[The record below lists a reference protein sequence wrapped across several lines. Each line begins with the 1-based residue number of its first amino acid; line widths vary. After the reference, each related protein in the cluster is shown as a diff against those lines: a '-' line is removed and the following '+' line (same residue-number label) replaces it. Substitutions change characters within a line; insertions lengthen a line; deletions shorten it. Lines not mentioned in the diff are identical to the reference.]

1 MNTKKSVACSSQG
14 FPSGQ
19 RGRTQDPLSSASQVR
34 ILPPAPIEKSIFQ
47 LENSPSLIF
56 GTHNSEVQTLP
67 TLRNFMDES
76 DDFILVEDE
85 GESSDPIESLPVPMP
100 ESQKTA
106 LSERFSRLTKGISGQ
121 VDAVK
126 DRLKPRVDNQEISA
140 PEEIE
145 DVSLEIDGIHSFEWP
160 IKGMDCPDC
169 AAKAKRATQRLPGVK
184 SVSISAT
191 MGIAA
196 FSIDLGTG
204 QTSKVS
210 SLLSSLGHEPDL
222 PWQRIQGVTAT
233 GLSEKNGV
241 GRTDLRQLLFQ
252 VPAILDVRFEDASVE
267 LQIAPD
273 LGQNIS
279 IELENGL
286 KRIVGTT
293 PSLQEVQNRRLD
305 SGQWRLVSTIP
316 AIIILGIIL
325 AVNLNQNILMFLTLI
340 GVALSG
346 WRMFFDAW
354 GGLKNKELGF
364 QLLTSLAVLGALSGQ
379 HWSEALMVSIL
390 VAISSHMEES
400 ALKKAREAMQGGLD
414 RLPRRA
420 RRVAEPKMITGIS
433 VATVSTSIRQAFNQ
447 PATTSTD
454 DRMVPIELIQ
464 TGDKVEIRS
473 GEIVPVD
480 GVVVE
485 GIGSLNRAPLTGESI
500 PVRVAKGENV
510 HAGLVLDRGPI
521 VVEATAI
528 GAATR
533 LSGLI
538 DEVRTFRDRPPRVQA
553 TVESFSRWWV
563 PIVLVGAPLIGLMT
577 GEIRMTLMLWV
588 VACPCALL
596 LAAPVPHAAAL
607 SSASLSGVVAR
618 GGDALEAAARID
630 LALLDKTGTLTSG
643 HPRLDEIRVSKGH
656 TREKIL
662 RLAAGLE
669 KRSNHP
675 YAAVILSEAE
685 SAGSEDVKSLKDGD
699 AGVEGTHKGKK
710 VMFGRKDWLIR
721 EGIKISKDLLAEI
734 PADRGLS
741 LLAKDGQAIAAF
753 TFIHDDLRP
762 GAAEMVHDLQS
773 MGIAVELLSGD
784 AQSAVE
790 ALGKEIGIP
799 PMQCRGEI
807 DPEGKAM
814 WVERRSQG
822 RHTLMAGD
830 GFNDA
835 AALAVAD
842 LGIAVGSGEQ
852 VNLDAADVLVPGEDP
867 RAITTL
873 IRIARRTRTIV
884 QFNILVSVIVTVL
897 LVGIILTGYNLNL
910 AVGVAIHELSAFIV
924 ILNGAFVAV
933 SGNRFT
939 LVWSVFQSLFNDYL
953 DSLKL
958 LISKSPPVE
967 A

>member
-1 MNTKKSVACSSQG
+1 
-14 FPSGQ
+14 
-19 RGRTQDPLSSASQVR
+19 
-34 ILPPAPIEKSIFQ
+34 
-47 LENSPSLIF
+47 
-56 GTHNSEVQTLP
+56 
-67 TLRNFMDES
+67 
-76 DDFILVEDE
+76 
-85 GESSDPIESLPVPMP
+85 
-100 ESQKTA
+100 
-106 LSERFSRLTKGISGQ
+106 
-121 VDAVK
+121 
-126 DRLKPRVDNQEISA
+126 
-140 PEEIE
+140 
-145 DVSLEIDGIHSFEWP
+145 EIDGVYTFEWP
-160 IKGMDCPDC
+160 LKGMDCPDC

-184 SVSISAT
+184 KVVISAT
-191 MGIAA
+191 MGTASI
-196 FSIDLGTG
+196 SIDLGVG
-204 QTSKVS
+204 HTSRVS

-222 PWQRIQGVTAT
+222 SWQRIQGVTAT
-233 GLSEKNGV
+233 GLTEKNGV
-241 GRTDLRQLLFQ
+241 SRTELRQLLTQ
-252 VPAILDVRFEDASVE
+252 VPAILNVRFEDASVE
-267 LQIAPD
+267 LQIAPN
-273 LGQNIS
+273 LEQKLT
-279 IELENGL
+279 IELEGGL
-286 KRIVGTT
+286 KRIVGT
-293 PSLQEVQNRRLD
+293 PVILKEVQNQRLD
-305 SGQWRLVSTIP
+305 SGQWRLVSSIP
-316 AIIILGIIL
+316 AIVILGIIIG
-325 AVNLNQNILMFLTLI
+325 ANSLNENVLMSLTLL

-364 QLLTSLAVLGALSGQ
+364 QLLTSLAVLGALFGK

-420 RRVAEPKMITGIS
+420 RRATEPKKITGIS
-433 VATVSTSIRQAFNQ
+433 ISAITTSIRQAVSSQ
-447 PATTSTD
+447 DEPVED
-454 DRMVPIELIQ
+454 DNMVPIELLEV
-464 TGDKVEIRS
+464 GDRVEIRS
-473 GEIVPVD
+473 GEVVPVD
-480 GVVVE
+480 GIVKE

-500 PVRVAKGENV
+500 PVRVTKGDDV

-528 GAATR
+528 GVETR

-553 TVESFSRWWV
+553 TVETFSQWWV
-563 PIVLVGAPLIGLMT
+563 PIVLIGAPLIGLMT
-577 GEIRMTLMLWV
+577 GDVRMTLLLWV

-607 SSASLSGVVAR
+607 STASLSGIVAR

-643 HPRLDEIRVSKGH
+643 HPRLDEIRTLKGQ
-656 TREKIL
+656 TRDSVL

-669 KRSNHP
+669 QRSNHP
-675 YAAVILSEAE
+675 YAAVILREAE
-685 SAGSEDVKSLKDGD
+685 SVGTESVKSLKDGD

-710 VMFGRKDWLIR
+710 VLFGRKDWLIR
-721 EGIKISKDLLAEI
+721 EGIEIADDLLTGLQAE
-734 PADRGLS
+734 RGLS
-741 LLAKDGQAIAAF
+741 LLAKDGKAIAAF

-762 GAAEMVHDLQS
+762 GAAEMIHDLQS

-784 AQSAVE
+784 AQAAVE
-790 ALGKEIGIP
+790 HLGKEVGIP
-799 PMQCRGEI
+799 PMHCRGEI

-822 RHTLMAGD
+822 RRTLMAGD

-873 IRIARRTRTIV
+873 IRIAKRTRAIV
-884 QFNILVSVIVTVL
+884 QFNIAISVLVTAFLVIAVVM
-897 LVGIILTGYNLNL
+897 GITDNL
-910 AVGVAIHELSAFIV
+910 AIGVAIHELSAFIV
-924 ILNGAFVAV
+924 ILNGAFVAI

-953 DSLKL
+953 EALKL
-958 LISKSPPVE
+958 LTSKPISME

>member
-1 MNTKKSVACSSQG
+1 
-14 FPSGQ
+14 
-19 RGRTQDPLSSASQVR
+19 
-34 ILPPAPIEKSIFQ
+34 
-47 LENSPSLIF
+47 
-56 GTHNSEVQTLP
+56 
-67 TLRNFMDES
+67 MDGP
-76 DDFILVEDE
+76 DDFILVEDDDE
-85 GESSDPIESLPVPMP
+85 ISPPDEPLP
-100 ESQKTA
+100 ETTQKSEKVA
-106 LSERFSRLTKGISGQ
+106 LGERFSRLSKGISIQ
-121 VDAVK
+121 VEAVK
-126 DRLKPRVDNQEISA
+126 DRLKPRMVDVEA
-140 PEEIE
+140 VATLEAE
-145 DVSLEIDGIHSFEWP
+145 DFSLEIDGVYTFEWP
-160 IKGMDCPDC
+160 LKGMDCPDC

-184 SVSISAT
+184 KVVISAT
-191 MGIAA
+191 MGTASI
-196 FSIDLGTG
+196 SIDLGAG
-204 QTSKVS
+204 HTSRVS

-233 GLSEKNGV
+233 GLTEKNGV
-241 GRTDLRQLLFQ
+241 SRTELRQLLTQ
-252 VPAILDVRFEDASVE
+252 VPAILNVRFEDACVE
-267 LQIAPD
+267 LQIAPN
-273 LGQNIS
+273 LEQKLT
-279 IELENGL
+279 IELESGL
-286 KRIVGTT
+286 KRIVGT
-293 PSLQEVQNRRLD
+293 PVILKEVQNQRLD
-305 SGQWRLVSTIP
+305 SGQWRLVSSIP
-316 AIIILGIIL
+316 AIVILGIIIG
-325 AVNLNQNILMFLTLI
+325 ANSLNENVLMSLTLL

-364 QLLTSLAVLGALSGQ
+364 QLLTSLAVLGALFGQ

-420 RRVAEPKMITGIS
+420 RRATEPKKITGIS
-433 VATVSTSIRQAFNQ
+433 IGAITTSIRQAVSSQ
-447 PATTSTD
+447 DEPVED
-454 DRMVPIELIQ
+454 DNMVPIELLEV
-464 TGDKVEIRS
+464 GDRVEIRS
-473 GEIVPVD
+473 GEVVPVD
-480 GVVVE
+480 GIVKE

-500 PVRVAKGENV
+500 PVRVTKGDDV
-510 HAGLVLDRGPI
+510 HGGLVLDRGPI

-528 GAATR
+528 GVETR

-553 TVESFSRWWV
+553 TVETFSQWWV
-563 PIVLVGAPLIGLMT
+563 PIVLIGAPLIGLMT
-577 GEIRMTLMLWV
+577 GDIRMTLLLWV

-596 LAAPVPHAAAL
+596 LAAPIPHAAAL
-607 SSASLSGVVAR
+607 STASLSGIVAR

-643 HPRLDEIRVSKGH
+643 HPRLDEIRTLKGQ
-656 TREKIL
+656 TRDSVL

-669 KRSNHP
+669 QRSNHP
-675 YAAVILSEAE
+675 YAAVILREAE
-685 SAGSEDVKSLKDGD
+685 SVGTESVKSLKDGD

-710 VMFGRKDWLIR
+710 VLFGRKDWLIS
-721 EGIKISKDLLAEI
+721 EGIEIADDLLTGLPVEL
-734 PADRGLS
+734 GLS
-741 LLAKDGQAIAAF
+741 LLAKDGKAIAAF

-762 GAAEMVHDLQS
+762 GAAEMIHDLQS

-784 AQSAVE
+784 AQAAVE
-790 ALGKEIGIP
+790 HLGKEVGIP
-799 PMQCRGEI
+799 PMHCRGEI

-822 RHTLMAGD
+822 RRTLMAGD

-873 IRIARRTRTIV
+873 IRIAKRTRAVV
-884 QFNILVSVIVTVL
+884 QFNIAISVLVTAL
-897 LVGIILTGYNLNL
+897 LVIAVVMGVTDNL
-910 AVGVAIHELSAFIV
+910 AIGVAIHELSAFIV
-924 ILNGAFVAV
+924 ILNGAFVAI

-939 LVWSVFQSLFNDYL
+939 LVWSVFQSLFNDYIEA
-953 DSLKL
+953 LKL
-958 LISKSPPVE
+958 LTSKPISTE